1 MKYISRSLVLVLAFA
16 MVLTGVLLAAP
27 KVNAEVIVV
36 DKEQTISLTLE
47 YTDACA
53 VEGEILFSNSSII
66 SNIKYD
72 TSGSNMEGLVENGII
87 FLYTD
92 NPEGVSGKIVIT
104 ATIRASAA
112 AGSSCLVT
120 FRYATTGPDA
130 AKPGDIQT
138 VIHTISVKGEPE
150 VDTTQ
155 PDNNEKPITYADT
168 TKLKEQIAIAE
179 NLTYYEYTSDSWAE
193 VEAAVAAGKELL
205 TSTSQSKV
213 DKATEAIK
221 TALAAL
227 VPMDYTALQDA
238 LDSAAQIQNMDEMA
252 APWER
257 FIRALSNARTQRTSG
272 DQAAVDAATDELL
285 ASKQALLEALAE
297 LGEVVIV
304 EKEVTVEVEPSYTFC
319 NDPVHAVYLIIM
331 IISLAL
337 NLILILL
344 IVFYLIKKNRKK
356 KDKTPLVDYDIDDDM
371 PDISDD
377 MLE

>member
-1 MKYISRSLVLVLAFA
+1 MKYISRSLVLVLALVMMLSCVFW
-16 MVLTGVLLAAP
+16 AAP
-27 KVNAEVIVV
+27 KANAEVIVV

-47 YTDACA
+47 YADACA
-53 VEGEILFSNSSII
+53 VEGEILFSNSAII
-66 SNIKYD
+66 SNVKYD

-120 FRYATTGPDA
+120 FRYATTAPGA
-130 AKPGDIQT
+130 TKPGDLQT
-138 VIHTISVKGEPE
+138 VIHSITVKGEPE
-150 VDTTQ
+150 PEPTQ
-155 PDNNEKPITYADT
+155 PDKDDKPVKYADT
-168 TKLKEQIAIAE
+168 SKLKEQIAIAE
-179 NLTYYEYTSDSWAE
+179 NLTYYEYTSDSWAG

-227 VPMDYTALQDA
+227 VPMDYTALQNA
-238 LDSAAQIQNMDEMA
+238 LDSASQIQNMDEMA

-257 FIRALSNARTQRTSG
+257 FIRALANARTQRTSG
-272 DQAAVDAATDELL
+272 DQAAVDAATEELL

-297 LGEVVIV
+297 LGEVVVV
-304 EKEVTVEVEPSYTFC
+304 EKEVPVEVEPSYTFC
-319 NDPVHAVYLIIM
+319 NDPAHTIYLIIM

-337 NLILILL
+337 NLILIFL